1 MIALTIVCYI
11 YLQVE
16 PKVGIMLFLLLLT
29 QILSTIKK
37 IITVEHC
44 LLRVYRTC
52 FGAST
57 LGSPRTETL
66 AGFFPLTHPP
76 SLLPVMKGV
85 AQVSKRVTSSTT
97 TRHCY
102 LQASKCRADRTVA
115 GYARGREET
124 WIHDRGWQPDRNL
137 KTCLLLKGE
146 N

>member
-16 PKVGIMLFLLLLT
+16 PKIGIMLFLFLT
-29 QILSTIKK
+29 SILSTIKK
-37 IITVEHC
+37 IITVEHS
-44 LLRVYRTC
+44 LLRVWRKY

-85 AQVSKRVTSSTT
+85 ASVSKHVTSSTT

-102 LQASKCRADRTVA
+102 LQASKRRAGRTVA
-115 GYARGREET
+115 GCARGREET
-124 WIHDRGWQPDRNL
+124 WMHDRGPQPDRNL